1 MINIISDISRTYM
14 YNHTKAMWMEND
26 CSCLE
31 EGKFLKKSRGSKE
44 KGMTQK
50 REFESLLEAQTWWL
64 EKWLRQ
70 SHTLWESPLPARM
83 LSSSFSVLP
92 DLLFSG
98 FLHERQEQVDRIK
111 VTWSQR
117 LNYKST
123 TVSKSLASSSRFLRK
138 NNNDELTKYSTLS
151 ILFIQLCRF
160 DLLFLCRHM
169 IGKSL

>member
-1 MINIISDISRTYM
+1 MTVLVWKRENSWKSQEGRRRRGWHKKGNLNLFLRRRPDDLR
-14 YNHTKAMWMEND
+14 ND
-26 CSCLE
+26 CV
-31 EGKFLKKSRGSKE
+31 
-44 KGMTQK
+44 
-50 REFESLLEAQTWWL
+50 SLIPC
-64 EKWLRQ
+64 
-70 SHTLWESPLPARM
+70 ESPLPARM